1 MARLQSAGKFFN
13 GNLPRGKQEIKG
25 KRLTINSHVE
35 NNEVFIFRSVGKG
48 GRQKVHKISAS
59 SFELAKEKAI
69 LKFSD
74 VIHFK
79 QKPMDLMTA
88 RKRAAK
94 ASLDAKRSYYVIYDG
109 DGDGE
114 CSVNT
119 APLRGAAHK
128 FVNGVE
134 DKNYKPTKQEEEK
147 PKSKTLPA
155 QSARAKKLV
164 DAKTAKESAE
174 EDSTEETNI
183 TKNKMEKVAVKKKVA
198 AKPAK
203 KVAAKKSAA
212 KKAVKASGDW
222 GKKVTMTNAEMSKKI
237 KQGYVY
243 RNSMGVNKTKYIP
256 ERPNQELVNADYYE
270 SKPE

>member
-1 MARLQSAGKFFN
+1 MAKR
-13 GNLPRGKQEIKG
+13 KQPLKKPAE
-25 KRLTINSHVE
+25 V
-35 NNEVFIFRSVGKG
+35 NEVFIFRSVGKG
-48 GRQKVHKISAS
+48 GRQRVHKFWAT

-79 QKPMDLMTA
+79 QKPMDLITA

-109 DGDGE
+109 EDGE

-134 DKNYKPTKQEEEK
+134 DKNYKPTKQEEDK
-147 PKSKTLPA
+147 PKNKTLPA
-155 QSARAKKLV
+155 QSARAHKLV

-174 EDSTEETNI
+174 EDSNEETNNK
-183 TKNKMEKVAVKKKVA
+183 TKNKMEKVAVKKSAKKVSG
-198 AKPAK
+198 KPVK
-203 KVAAKKSAA
+203 KVAAKK
-212 KKAVKASGDW
+212 AVKSSGDW
-222 GKKVTMTNAEMSKKI
+222 GKKVTMSNKDMSAKI
-237 KQGYVY
+237 KKGYVY

-256 ERPNQELVNADYYE
+256 ERPNQELINTDYFE